1 MGDLFPPSQRPLV
14 DGATGRHMIEALDA
28 LILHG
33 QAKKGKQ
40 WREMAGMIQLFQT
53 CIRAEAAR
61 ADRAEAK
68 VAFYEANTNIR
79 PPEPQPPSETG
90 T

>member
-1 MGDLFPPSQRPLV
+1 MGELFQPSQRPLPE
-14 DGATGRHMIEALDA
+14 AAQGRHMIEALDA

-40 WREMAGMIQLFQT
+40 WREMAGMIQLLQN

-61 ADRAEAK
+61 ADRAEAQ
-68 VAFYEANTNIR
+68 VAFYEASTNIR
-79 PPEPQPPSETG
+79 PPTITQEGPNP
-90 T
+90 

>member
-1 MGDLFPPSQRPLV
+1 MSDLFMPSQAPLP
-14 DGATGRHMIEALDA
+14 DTATGRHMIEHLDA

-33 QAKKGKQ
+33 QAKKGKS
-40 WREMAGMIQLFQT
+40 WREMAGMIHLFQN

-79 PPEPQPPSETG
+79 PDAQP
-90 T
+90 